1 MTATDTFDSDPLLAG
16 HAADKPAWLWN
27 ASGTRLLWTNGIG
40 GQIFAAGTQLRDTD
54 SAARQI
60 ARVFAALPESDTPR
74 LERLRGFGAPI
85 GGALLCQCSRFKTPA
100 DDAVLVVSL
109 EKIRVR
115 ANEPRETAVA
125 APTEPATSQPAPPDQ
140 RTEIPVNK
148 PLRFVWLVDAEQ
160 NFWVESDD
168 FIRLIGPQTAALLGK
183 PWAQIADALALD
195 PQGRVAAALTTN
207 QTFSGV
213 TTRWPADGSDQRLA
227 VDLSGLPVFDAERN
241 IQGYRGFGICRDTAL
256 MRELAELRSRPPEAA
271 PAVEPPFA
279 ETAQEPAPAEPAETA
294 APEPSATV
302 VPFPVLEKTPGLTNK
317 ETQAFS
323 EIARELNDRLK
334 SGRTVLDDDFGDE
347 RSDPIGNERSDPAAH
362 LFEPEPTPP
371 PTPRPAPPARDAV
384 QRAIESEWPILDKL
398 PTGILIYRLN
408 ELIYANRAFLE
419 WTGYGSLQAL
429 QAAGG
434 LDSLFIEPSK
444 GPNGNGKNG
453 KSLTISTPSG
463 KHLPVQG
470 RLLSTQWDGDSA
482 LVLMLNT
489 QAPLPG
495 SKDAELAAR
504 RLEAENFELKGVL
517 DTAADGV
524 IMFDRDGHVLTTN
537 RSAEALF
544 GYDRTEFGALMF
556 GDLFA
561 PESKRA
567 VLEQFDKIVKG
578 GAAALINQ
586 GLEVVGRI
594 RKGGVIPLHISIG
607 RAGDSAEKFCAVIRD
622 ITAWKR
628 TEEDLIS
635 ARHNAEKTA
644 AEKTEFLAK
653 VSREIRTPLNSIIGF
668 SEVMIEEGFGSVE
681 NERHQQYVRDI
692 HAAGEQVVA
701 LLNELLDL
709 SKIESR
715 QLELTFT
722 GINLNDITQQ
732 CVAILQP
739 QANRERVIIRSSL
752 ALNLPQIVAD
762 ARSVRQIVMNLLSNS
777 IKLTG
782 AGGQVIVSTTQTEG
796 QEVVLRVRDTGH
808 GMSDQEIKAALQ
820 PFRQMATASRWG
832 TSGTGLGLPITK
844 ALAEANHASFRIT
857 SAAQDGTLVEI
868 AFPATRVLA

>member
-1 MTATDTFDSDPLLAG
+1 MTATDTFDSDPRLADQ
-16 HAADKPAWLWN
+16 AVADKPAWLWS
-27 ASGTRLLWTNGIG
+27 ADGTRLLWTNAVGAR
-40 GQIFAAGTQLRDTD
+40 IFAARTQLHETD

-60 ARVFAALPESDTPR
+60 ARVFAALPEGDAPR

-85 GGALLCQCSRFKTPA
+85 GGALLCQCSRFKTQNS
-100 DDAVLVVSL
+100 DAVLVVSL

-115 ANEPRETAVA
+115 ANEPREGPVA
-125 APTEPATSQPAPPDQ
+125 APAEPVTPQPALAEAGAD
-140 RTEIPVNK
+140 IPANK
-148 PLRFVWLVDAEQ
+148 PLRFVWLVDPEQ
-160 NFWVESDD
+160 NFCVESDD

-183 PWAQIADALALD
+183 PWAHIAGTLALD

-213 TTRWPADGSDQRLA
+213 TTQWPADGSDERLA

-241 IQGYRGFGICRDTAL
+241 VQGFRGFGICRDTAL
-256 MRELAELRSRPPEAA
+256 MRELAALRSRPPGAA
-271 PAVEPPFA
+271 AVVDPPAAVVEPPA
-279 ETAQEPAPAEPAETA
+279 PEPEPPKPTEAA
-294 APEPSATV
+294 APEPTATV
-302 VPFPVLEKTPGLTNK
+302 VPFPIVEKTPGLTNK
-317 ETQAFS
+317 ESQAFS

-334 SGRTVLDDDFGDE
+334 SGKTVLEDDFGDE
-347 RSDPIGNERSDPAAH
+347 RSDPIGNVGA
-362 LFEPEPTPP
+362 PE
-371 PTPRPAPPARDAV
+371 PAPPALPPKRDV
-384 QRAIESEWPILDKL
+384 VHRAIESEWPILDKL
-398 PTGILIYRLN
+398 PIGILIYRLN

-444 GPNGNGKNG
+444 EPSGNGKNG

-463 KHLPVQG
+463 KQLPVQG
-470 RLLSTQWDGDSA
+470 RLLSTQWDGDNA

-504 RLEAENFELKGVL
+504 RLEAENQELKGVL

-524 IMFDRDGHVLTTN
+524 LMFDRAGRILTTN

-544 GYDRTEFGALMF
+544 GYDRSEFGALMF

-567 VLEQFDKIVKG
+567 VLDQFDKIVKG
-578 GAAALINQ
+578 GAAALMNQ
-586 GLEVVGRI
+586 GLEVVGRV

-668 SEVMIEEGFGSVE
+668 SEVMVEEGFGPVE
-681 NERHQQYVRDI
+681 NQRYRQYVSDI
-692 HAAGEQVVA
+692 HTAGGQVVA

-709 SKIESR
+709 SKIESGK
-715 QLELTFT
+715 LELTFT

-752 ALNLPQIVAD
+752 APSLPQIVAD
-762 ARSVRQIVMNLLSNS
+762 AGSVRQIVMNLLSNS

-782 AGGQVIVSTTQTEG
+782 TGGQVIVSTTQTEG
-796 QEVVLRVRDTGH
+796 QEVVLRVRDTGQ

-832 TSGTGLGLPITK
+832 SSGTGLGLPITK

>member
-1 MTATDTFDSDPLLAG
+1 MTATDTFESDPRLSDQIG
-16 HAADKPAWLWN
+16 ADKPAWLWS
-27 ASGTRLLWTNGIG
+27 ADGTRLLWTNAVGA
-40 GQIFAAGTQLRDTD
+40 QIFAPGTQLRETD

-60 ARVFAALPESDTPR
+60 ARVFTALPDNDAPR

-85 GGALLCQCSRFKTPA
+85 GGALLCQCSRFKTP
-100 DDAVLVVSL
+100 DGDAILVVSL
-109 EKIRVR
+109 DKIRAR
-115 ANEPRETAVA
+115 ANEPREAPAA
-125 APTEPATSQPAPPDQ
+125 APAQPATPQPVMPEQ
-140 RTEIPVNK
+140 RADIPANK
-148 PLRFVWLVDAEQ
+148 PLRFVWLIDAEQ
-160 NFWVESDD
+160 NFGIESDD
-168 FIRLIGPQTAALLGK
+168 FIRLIGPQTTATLAK
-183 PWAQIADALALD
+183 PWPHIAQTLGLD
-195 PQGRVAAALTTN
+195 PEGRVAAALATN

-213 TTRWPADGSDQRLA
+213 TTQWPVDGIDKRLA
-227 VDLSGLPVFDAERN
+227 VELSGLPVFDAERN
-241 IQGYRGFGICRDTAL
+241 VQGFRGFGICRDTAL
-256 MRELAELRSRPPEAA
+256 MRELAELRARPPQAA
-271 PAVEPPFA
+271 PSAEPAVETPKEP
-279 ETAQEPAPAEPAETA
+279 EPAKPEEATAPAPT
-294 APEPSATV
+294 ATV

-317 ETQAFS
+317 ESQAFS

-334 SGRTVLDDDFGDE
+334 SAKTVLEDDFGDE
-347 RSDPIGNERSDPAAH
+347 RSDPIGNERGEPAAH
-362 LFEPEPTPP
+362 LFEPEPPAQ
-371 PTPRPAPPARDAV
+371 PAPPKRDAV
-384 QRAIESEWPILDKL
+384 HRAIESEWPVLDKL
-398 PTGILIYRLN
+398 PIGILIYRLN

-444 GPNGNGKNG
+444 EPNGNGKNG

-463 KHLPVQG
+463 KQLPVQG
-470 RLLSTQWDGDSA
+470 RLFSTQWDGDNA

-504 RLEAENFELKGVL
+504 RLQAENNELKGVL
-517 DTAADGV
+517 DTAADGIV
-524 IMFDRDGHVLTTN
+524 MFDRAGRILTTN

-567 VLEQFDKIVKG
+567 VLDQFDKTVKG
-578 GAAALINQ
+578 GAAALMNQ
-586 GLEVVGRI
+586 GLEVVGRV

-635 ARHNAEKTA
+635 ARHNAEKIA

-668 SEVMIEEGFGSVE
+668 SEVMVEEGFGPVE
-681 NERHQQYVRDI
+681 NERYRQYVRDI
-692 HAAGEQVVA
+692 HTAGEQVVA

-709 SKIESR
+709 SKIESGK
-715 QLELTFT
+715 LELTFT

-752 ALNLPQIVAD
+752 SPTLPQIVAD

-782 AGGQVIVSTTQTEG
+782 TGGQVIVSTTQTEG
-796 QEVVLRVRDTGH
+796 QEVVLRVRDTGA

>member
-1 MTATDTFDSDPLLAG
+1 MTATDTFDSDPRLAG
-16 HAADKPAWLWN
+16 HRAADKPAWLWS
-27 ASGTRLLWTNGIG
+27 ADGTRLLWSNAVGA
-40 GQIFAAGTQLRDTD
+40 QIFAPRTQLRETD
-54 SAARQI
+54 SAPRQL
-60 ARVFAALPESDTPR
+60 ARVFAALPEGDAPR

-85 GGALLCQCSRFKTPA
+85 GGALLCQCSRFKTA
-100 DDAVLVVSL
+100 DGDAILVVSL

-115 ANEPRETAVA
+115 VTDPREAPVA
-125 APTEPATSQPAPPDQ
+125 APAEPATLQPSAPEQ
-140 RTEIPVNK
+140 RADIPANK
-148 PLRFVWLVDAEQ
+148 PLRFVWLIDAEQ
-160 NFWVESDD
+160 NFGIESDD
-168 FIRLIGPQTAALLGK
+168 FIRLIGPQTTATLEK
-183 PWAQIADALALD
+183 PWPHIAEALALD
-195 PQGRVAAALTTN
+195 PEGRVAAALATN

-213 TTRWPADGSDQRLA
+213 TTQWPVDGSDQRLA

-241 IQGYRGFGICRDTAL
+241 IQGFRGFGICRDTAL
-256 MRELAELRSRPPEAA
+256 MRELAELRSRPAEAA
-271 PAVEPPFA
+271 PVIAPPVR
-279 ETAQEPAPAEPAETA
+279 EPAPEPEEAA

-302 VPFPVLEKTPGLTNK
+302 VPFPILEKTPGLTNK
-317 ETQAFS
+317 ESQAFS

-334 SGRTVLDDDFGDE
+334 SGKTVLEDDFGDE
-347 RSDPIGNERSDPAAH
+347 RSDPIGNVGA
-362 LFEPEPTPP
+362 PE
-371 PTPRPAPPARDAV
+371 PAPPAAPPKRDAV

-398 PTGILIYRLN
+398 PIGILIYRLN

-419 WTGYGSLQAL
+419 WTGYASLQAL

-444 GPNGNGKNG
+444 EPNGNGKNG

-463 KHLPVQG
+463 KQLPVQG
-470 RLLSTQWDGDSA
+470 RLLSTQWDGDNA

-504 RLEAENFELKGVL
+504 RLGAENNELKGVL

-524 IMFDRDGHVLTTN
+524 VMFDRAGRVLTTN

-567 VLEQFDKIVKG
+567 VLDQFDKIVKG
-578 GAAALINQ
+578 GAAALMNQ
-586 GLEVVGRI
+586 GLEAVGRV

-628 TEEDLIS
+628 TEEDLIN
-635 ARHNAEKTA
+635 ARHSAEKTS

-668 SEVMIEEGFGSVE
+668 SEVMVEEGFGPVE
-681 NERHQQYVRDI
+681 NERYRQYVRDI
-692 HAAGEQVVA
+692 HTAGEQVVA

-709 SKIESR
+709 SKIESGK
-715 QLELTFT
+715 LELTFT

-752 ALNLPQIVAD
+752 SPSLPQIVAD

-782 AGGQVIVSTTQTEG
+782 TGGQVIVSTTQTEG

-808 GMSDQEIKAALQ
+808 GLSDQEIKAALQ
-820 PFRQMATASRWG
+820 PFRQMATTSRWG

-844 ALAEANHASFRIT
+844 ALAEANHAAFRIT